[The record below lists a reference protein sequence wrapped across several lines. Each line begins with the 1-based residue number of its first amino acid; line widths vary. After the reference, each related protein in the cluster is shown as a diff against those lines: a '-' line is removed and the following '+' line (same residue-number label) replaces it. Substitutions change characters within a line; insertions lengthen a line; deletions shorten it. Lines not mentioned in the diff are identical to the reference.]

1 MPTVVKR
8 RYESPRRREQA
19 RATRRAVL
27 DAARELFVELGYAAT
42 TVDAIASRAG
52 VSPETVYSAFKNK
65 RSVLSELLDVSIVG
79 DEAPVPLLE
88 RAWVQQMRDEQ
99 ETKRRLAILARNGAL
114 ILARIAPIYDVL
126 RSAATVDPEIAV
138 VWERYKTQRFE
149 GQRVL
154 LGILLRGAGLRPGL
168 TRGAAVDT
176 LFTIGSPETYS
187 LLVRDR
193 GWSQAQFERWYKD
206 SLARLLLG

>member
-1 MPTVVKR
+1 MPTIVKR

-79 DEAPVPLLE
+79 DDAPVPLLE
-88 RAWVQQMRDEQ
+88 RAWVQEMRDEQ
-99 ETKRRLAILARNGAL
+99 ETTRRLAILARNGAL

-154 LGILLRGAGLRPGL
+154 LGLLLRGAGLRPGL

-193 GWSQAQFERWYKD
+193 GWTQAQFERWYKD
-206 SLARLLLG
+206 ALARLLLA

>member
-1 MPTVVKR
+1 MPTIVKR

-206 SLARLLLG
+206 SLARLLLA

>member
-79 DEAPVPLLE
+79 DDAPVPLLE
-88 RAWVQQMRDEQ
+88 RAWVQEMRDEQ

-149 GQRVL
+149 GQHVL
-154 LGILLRGAGLRPGL
+154 LGLLLRGAGLRPGL

-193 GWSQAQFERWYKD
+193 GWTQAHFERWYKD
-206 SLARLLLG
+206 SLARLLLA